1 VVLSQ
6 PQANGII
13 DVDGQPAP
21 LTNGVIHDAI
31 LPPPEP
37 KLHDIDLERIHFDLY
52 KAKYLTPQ
60 EFLDDIGK
68 MVFNAE
74 VRRYEDSDRLFKAQ
88 AMYTAAQVSIQ
99 EFDPQLRLE
108 CERMAS
114 RERKRREQR
123 REARGKAKAAA
134 AEASRADANG
144 FGDGSGQE
152 NAPGPRRSARNNGQ
166 QLEISISDPVRL
178 ERQLKRQRS
187 ADANGNPQRGSSEES
202 TGDDRASKRSKMDAI
217 DEDDGP
223 DPLDVVGPTSSQ
235 PRPTVRFENGPND
248 LMQTPTRPSGIFLHP
263 HSISVLT
270 PVVEVASET
279 RPSPSRLDQILNPS
293 PLPPPSFLQIR
304 NTVERQL
311 SPVGRDAE
319 DSQRASTSNIVDINH
334 PPPFEHILPD
344 VELNPTSNDGMPIP
358 PLSLTLPAQGESIDV
373 PETTPLDPQ
382 ELMEVDERCSP
393 SPPPPVFVVNDDN
406 VTTLETSFVEHT
418 DHLTVEQLEQ
428 LRATCLGCIWRHRQ
442 EWNRDA
448 LVREMM
454 DVVAEFSEEAS
465 SYERDMDD
473 E

>member
-1 VVLSQ
+1 M
-6 PQANGII
+6 
-13 DVDGQPAP
+13 
-21 LTNGVIHDAI
+21 LTVIHNEHRA
-31 LPPPEP
+31 
-37 KLHDIDLERIHFDLY
+37 R
-52 KAKYLTPQ
+52 KARVTIVHQ
-60 EFLDDIGK
+60 
-68 MVFNAE
+68 N
-74 VRRYEDSDRLFKAQ
+74 DR
-88 AMYTAAQVSIQ
+88 
-99 EFDPQLRLE
+99 
-108 CERMAS
+108 
-114 RERKRREQR
+114 
-123 REARGKAKAAA
+123 
-134 AEASRADANG
+134 
-144 FGDGSGQE
+144 
-152 NAPGPRRSARNNGQ
+152 
-166 QLEISISDPVRL
+166 
-178 ERQLKRQRS
+178 
-187 ADANGNPQRGSSEES
+187 
-202 TGDDRASKRSKMDAI
+202 KMDAI

-293 PLPPPSFLQIR
+293 PLPPPSFLQIP
-304 NTVERQL
+304 NIVEQQL

-334 PPPFEHILPD
+334 PPPIERILPD
-344 VELNPTSNDGMPIP
+344 VELNPTSIDDMPIP
-358 PLSLTLPAQGESIDV
+358 PLLLTLPAQGESIDV

-382 ELMEVDERCSP
+382 ELMEVDERRSP
-393 SPPPPVFVVNDDN
+393 SPPPPIFVVNDDN

-418 DHLTVEQLEQ
+418 SHLTVEQLEQ

-454 DVVAEFSEEAS
+454 DVIAEFSEEAS